1 MADAAIFVGW
11 GPVIPGREQKAL
23 QVFNEALQ
31 YYTRLQQQGQ
41 IESFETVALEPHGG
55 DLAGCIIIR
64 GDKQKL
70 SQVRSSDEFTR
81 LSTRALLVVTNFGA
95 VGGYIGEGLNR
106 LFADFQQQ
114 AAELAG

>member
-1 MADAAIFVGW
+1 PGGRVAGVLVGW
-11 GPVIPGREQKAL
+11 GRVIPGREQKAL

-31 YYTRLQQQGQ
+31 HYPRLQQQGQ

-64 GDKQKL
+64 GDRQKL

-81 LSTRALLVVTNFGA
+81 LSTRALLVVTNFRAGR
-95 VGGYIGEGLNR
+95 GYIRGGLDPR
-106 LFADFQQQ
+106 LRDVP
-114 AAELAG
+114 